1 MKTRIHPKAG
11 NTGSVLLV
19 TLGISLVIG
28 VTLASYLLLVQSEN
42 KSMARS
48 QTWNTAIV
56 VAEAGVEDALAF
68 LNKFV
73 GTRNLT
79 NWPSSSAADN
89 WSASG
94 NVYSATRYLDALHT
108 TYYTVYITNNA
119 SNTPQ
124 ILSTGYAPGSANT
137 TVSRTIL
144 VQTST
149 GSLFNYCMAALGGID
164 LKGNG
169 IATDSF
175 DSTDPRYSVN
185 GYYSPLLHKAGGDV
199 VTDDTITNSA
209 LSVGNANIAGHV
221 STGPNGSISI
231 GPNGTVGDLAWVASS
246 MGIEPGWSAN
256 DLNVLFKDAVE
267 PAVSWL
273 SPSSV
278 TGIGGPSTNQIISP
292 TSGNPGNLQSYD
304 HVFTIPGN
312 YVVADSG
319 TIYVGTNVTVTI
331 RATASTFN
339 PNRVYVA
346 GTGSSAGSLT
356 IYMEGSSATLGTDDM
371 TQSGLAKNIAFFGM
385 PSCTSVSYKGNGDFT
400 GLIYAPE
407 ADFQLAGGGSGII
420 DFIGSSVSKTVQMNG
435 HYHFHY
441 DESLK
446 NFILSNGYI
455 ASQWNEM

>member
-28 VTLASYLLLVQSEN
+28 VTLASYLLLVMAEN

-48 QTWNTAIV
+48 QTWNTSIV

-73 GTRNLT
+73 GSPNLT
-79 NWPSSSAADN
+79 NWPSTAVADK

-94 NVYSATRYLDALHT
+94 NVYSTTRYLDPLHT
-108 TYYTVYITNNA
+108 TYYTVNITNINNA
-119 SNTPQ
+119 PV

-149 GSLFNYCMAALGGID
+149 GSLFNYCMAALGAID

-175 DSTDPRYSVN
+175 DSTDTRYSTN
-185 GYYSPLLHKAGGDV
+185 GYYTPLLHKAGGDV
-199 VTDDTITNSA
+199 VTDDTITNSP
-209 LSVGNANIAGHV
+209 LSVGNANIAGHI

-231 GPNGTVGDLAWVASS
+231 GPNGTVGDLPWVASS
-246 MGIEPGWSAN
+246 FGIEPGWSAN

-267 PAVSWL
+267 PVVSWNPP
-273 SPSSV
+273 SPT
-278 TGIGGPSTNQIISP
+278 TGIGGPSTSPILSP
-292 TSGNPGNLQSYD
+292 TPGNPGNLQSYD
-304 HVFTIPGN
+304 HVFTLPGN
-312 YVVADSG
+312 YVVNDSG
-319 TIYVGTNVTVTI
+319 TIYVGTNATVTI

-339 PNRVYVA
+339 PNSIYVA
-346 GTGSSAGSLT
+346 GTGSSAGALR
-356 IYMEGSSATLGTDDM
+356 IYMEGSSATLGTSDM

-385 PSCTSVSYKGNGDFT
+385 PTCTSVSYKGNGDFT

-420 DFIGSSVSKTVQMNG
+420 DFIGSSVSRTVQMNG

-446 NFILSNGYI
+446 SFNLLNMYM
-455 ASQWNEM
+455 ASQWKEQ